1 MVKRSGRSSLGCLL
15 SLLLVSVAVYVG
27 VNLFEVYWRYFE
39 FRDAMRQEVR
49 FAAQITDDKMKLHLA
64 ALADSMGLPDDA
76 AHVTVVRTG
85 QTVSVSAD
93 YVERVVFPIYTRT
106 IRFRPSATGTY

>member
-1 MVKRSGRSSLGCLL
+1 MVERSGRSSLGCLL
-15 SLLLVSVAVYVG
+15 SLLLVAVAVYVG

-49 FAAQITDDKMKLHLA
+49 FGAQITDEKMKVHLA
-64 ALADSMGLPDDA
+64 ALADSMGLPDEA
-76 AHVTVVRTG
+76 GHVTVVRTG

-93 YVERVVFPIYTRT
+93 YVERVVFPMYSRT
-106 IRFRPSATGTY
+106 IHFRPSATGTY